1 MHPNARLTYRARL
14 TLVQRICS
22 GRPPAHVASEMGVSR
37 QTAYKWLARW
47 RTEGEDG
54 LRDRP
59 SRPHRSPNRV
69 PISLERAV
77 VALRR
82 SEKLGPVLYR
92 CPSLPSPPRP
102 LTACSAALNST
113 ASTVSTVPA
122 GSRTGATSTPPQAT
136 CFIST

>member
-77 VALRR
+77 VR
-82 SEKLGPVLYR
+82 SAAARSSVQFVSLPV
-92 CPSLPSPPRP
+92 SPSPPRRSP
-102 LTACSAALNST
+102 CAL
-113 ASTVSTVPA
+113 
-122 GSRTGATSTPPQAT
+122 PP
-136 CFIST
+136 